1 VAVAV
6 RRGIGIVVALLVV
19 ACVISLTG
27 VLVIWSLVSRQPS
40 VAKNS
45 TLLLRLDTDLHEFS
59 PDDVFRQLFSGGA
72 PPTLANVVESLRKA
86 KVDKRVGAVII
97 VPSGLQAPLWGKVQE
112 VRDAILD
119 FRKSGKPAIAYLEY
133 ADDRTYYLASACSQ
147 VFLMPTSS
155 LDLNGLA
162 SYELFLRGTLD
173 KFGAYPDFVHIGDYK
188 TAANQFTEKGFTPT
202 HREMS
207 DSLNRD
213 MYEQLLRGIAE
224 GRRKTD
230 AEVTA
235 LIDEGPFLPEEAVT
249 AGLVDGLAYFDQID
263 DKIKLPGG
271 GKNEIE
277 FRDYANISASSLG
290 LNKGPRIALIYAT
303 GVIVSGSSGFD
314 ALAGPVIG
322 SDTLIRHIREARND
336 SSVRAIV
343 LRVDSP
349 GGSAVASDA
358 IWRELVITRDEKP
371 ARPLVVSMSDLAA
384 SGGYYIAMAAPHI
397 VAQPATLTGSIGIVA
412 GKLVTGGTWAK
423 LGANIESVSRG
434 RNAEIYSPAR
444 PFNESERAELVGNL
458 EAFYRQFVDKAARSR
473 RMSSEK
479 LHAVA
484 QGRVWTGRQARHL
497 GLVDELGGLDRA
509 IAAAKQRAKIPADS
523 EVEVVV
529 FPPRRSVYDLLTH
542 TIEAENRASFI
553 AAQLIP
559 ADERRALAL
568 LTAPVRLFKRGEP
581 LALMPFT
588 ALR

>member
-1 VAVAV
+1 
-6 RRGIGIVVALLVV
+6 
-19 ACVISLTG
+19 
-27 VLVIWSLVSRQPS
+27 
-40 VAKNS
+40 
-45 TLLLRLDTDLHEFS
+45 
-59 PDDVFRQLFSGGA
+59 
-72 PPTLANVVESLRKA
+72 
-86 KVDKRVGAVII
+86 
-97 VPSGLQAPLWGKVQE
+97 
-112 VRDAILD
+112 
-119 FRKSGKPAIAYLEY
+119 
-133 ADDRTYYLASACSQ
+133 
-147 VFLMPTSS
+147 
-155 LDLNGLA
+155 
-162 SYELFLRGTLD
+162 
-173 KFGAYPDFVHIGDYK
+173 
-188 TAANQFTEKGFTPT
+188 
-202 HREMS
+202 
-207 DSLNRD
+207 

-230 AEVTA
+230 AAVTA
-235 LIDEGPFLPEEAVT
+235 LIDEGPFLPEEAVK

-553 AAQLIP
+553 AAQLMP